1 MYNNRATL
9 ATKGRVAH
17 IDILYLISQIAPQR
31 LHILFK
37 SRNTFRCYRARS
49 TGHLALETLFHLDV
63 TGFLQSIQ
71 LHAQIAGCRFCL
83 LLNVDKIGTL
93 HTYQQRNNRKAQ
105 LRVQQRIQFF
115 KHFFL

>member
-17 IDILYLISQIAPQR
+17 IDILYLISQITPQR

-37 SRNTFRCYRARS
+37 SRNAFRCYRARS

-63 TGFLQSIQ
+63 TGFLQFIQ
-71 LHAQIAGCRFCL
+71 LHAQVAGRCICPFL
-83 LLNVDKIGTL
+83 DIDKIGTL
-93 HTYQQRNNRKAQ
+93 HSYQQRDNCKTKFRM
-105 LRVQQRIQFF
+105 QQRIQFF